1 MLNTVLPFQSAT
13 IPVIAN
19 GLSSNNRN
27 NDANTYNGIRKLW
40 KESGADS
47 IMIARGAEWYPPIFS
62 AAESDRRIGVMEL
75 AHRYLDFAIRFDYTF
90 TTVKYTLQQILGGE
104 QESEIG
110 RRFLRSSTMR
120 DLCAAFGRETEIVE
134 RQAWIRSRPEKA
146 HSNSKRFMRES
157 NLSKVPKKRKLSEIV
172 SNGNDGEDE
181 EVVEMHC
188 PFVRGHYGD
197 SDLPKTSLMMWS
209 RSHTGKHS
217 HTTILLTLLG
227 IILYSFE
234 SFYD

>member
-1 MLNTVLPFQSAT
+1 M
-13 IPVIAN
+13 IAN

-27 NDANTYNGIRKLW
+27 NDANTYSGIRKLW

-47 IMIARGAEWYPPIFS
+47 VMIARGAEWYPAIFS
-62 AAESDRRIGVMEL
+62 AADSGRRIDVWEL
-75 AHRYLDFAIRFDYTF
+75 AHRYLDFAIRYDYTF

-120 DLCAAFGRETEIVE
+120 DLCAAFGRETECAE
-134 RQAWIRSRPEKA
+134 RQAWIRSRQEKE
-146 HSNSKRFMRES
+146 HSNSKRLMREG
-157 NLSKVPKKRKLSEIV
+157 NLSTQPKKRKLSEIV
-172 SNGNDGEDE
+172 GKGDDGSEKEDE

-197 SDLPKTSLMMWS
+197 SDLPKTALMMWS
-209 RSHTGKHS
+209 RSNSGKTS
-217 HTTILLTLLG
+217 SNNRLWLC
-227 IILYSFE
+227 
-234 SFYD
+234 